1 MIPFWVLVARGGREG
16 VKKGRKGVDI
26 KVGIGSA
33 GCKDREEVL
42 DGNKWKC

>member
-1 MIPFWVLVARGGREG
+1 MGG

-42 DGNKWKC
+42 VANTWKCI